1 MGNEKVSVGRQS
13 SLVPAAE
20 DHSQVSKG
28 YPAVARFA
36 QAPSPSV
43 DNSNGLPYQLRQ
55 GVEALSGISMADT
68 SVHYNS
74 SAPAQI
80 GALAYAAGKHIHLG
94 PGQEQHLPHEAW
106 HVLQQKQGRV
116 KPTLQ
121 AKGLAVNDD
130 QNLET
135 EADVMGQRAA
145 QLKTIDGSPLAPLN
159 NPAFQSTEVV
169 QRKIGFE
176 FQAYGCSEIIGG
188 QGKMGTYKDDL
199 FEVETDSGLRDAEL
213 EILTKAVDETDEGF
227 GELIEIMTAMTNW
240 VGQIESKS
248 KPVEGRDPI
257 KVTDLKDVKIEGF
270 KWATGMPAEASIYF
284 EDHLHFHPQAT
295 VGVRFEKIIDLI
307 DRVTRAPFKT
317 GGEVAE
323 VDAAGDIAEMPGP
336 EAKEEAT
343 GATAT
348 GASRSAKE
356 EIKRDNIDEQAAV
369 FGWSGMAKQR
379 EFREAWRV
387 GYKLAEEIIDAKYP
401 RARGMAAILYSFT
414 MAGGAGYDIKLGP
427 GEHYVKYYMPFMFR
441 NGFRPFF
448 DSLSEEE
455 LMELE
460 NKIEG
465 DLAPLHHPILPAEEI
480 HEMMREETTVWDLFR
495 DMRTGGA
502 GNEGPRKDRKGD
514 EKLDLIQ
521 LNGVNG
527 HGQIGRTMYGEYKG
541 TPRYHPKHWK
551 MDRVDDIGAL
561 PGIPERRGAIIELRK
576 LGNDV
581 RTSQLTEFA
590 LAVFKFIRLINGDL
604 GVVGPVSGNSVTPGS
619 TTHAT
624 PSTGGSVMSA
634 TSA

>member
-1 MGNEKVSVGRQS
+1 MGNEKISVGRQS
-13 SLVPAAE
+13 ALVPTAE
-20 DHSQVSKG
+20 NHSRASKG

-36 QAPSPSV
+36 QAPSPAT
-43 DNSNGLPYQLRQ
+43 DNSNDLPHQLRQ

-80 GALAYAAGKHIHLG
+80 GALAYAAGNQIHLG
-94 PGQEQHLPHEAW
+94 SGQEQHLPHEAW
-106 HVLQQKQGRV
+106 HVVQQKQGRV

-121 AKGLAVNDD
+121 AKGLAIND
-130 QNLET
+130 NPALET
-135 EADVMGQRAA
+135 EADIMGQRAM
-145 QLKTIDGSPLAPLN
+145 QLKMEGELPLTQPN
-159 NPAFQSTEVV
+159 KPAFQSTEVV

-176 FQAYGCSEIIGG
+176 FQAYGCSEIINA
-188 QGKMGTYKDDL
+188 QGKIGTYKGGL
-199 FEVETDSGLRDAEL
+199 FEAETDSGLRDTEL

-248 KPVEGRDPI
+248 KPVDGQAPI
-257 KVTDLKDVKIEGF
+257 RVTNLEDIKMEGF
-270 KWATGMPAEASIYF
+270 KWATGRPADASIYF
-284 EDHLHFHPQAT
+284 DDHLHFHPQAT

-323 VDAAGDIAEMPGP
+323 AGATADIEEMSGP

-448 DSLSEEE
+448 DSLGEEE
-455 LMELE
+455 LVELE

-465 DLAPLHHPILPAEEI
+465 DLAPLRHPILPPEEI

-502 GNEGPRKDRKGD
+502 SNEGLRKDRKGD

-527 HGQIGRTMYGEYKG
+527 HGQIGRTMYGEYKE
-541 TPRYHPKHWK
+541 TSRYHPKHWK

-581 RTSQLTEFA
+581 RTDQLTEFA
-590 LAVFKFIRLINGDL
+590 LAVFRFIRLINGDL
-604 GVVGPVSGNSVTPGS
+604 GAVAPASGSSTQASPSTGSSVTP
-619 TTHAT
+619 AT
-624 PSTGGSVMSA
+624 Q
-634 TSA
+634 